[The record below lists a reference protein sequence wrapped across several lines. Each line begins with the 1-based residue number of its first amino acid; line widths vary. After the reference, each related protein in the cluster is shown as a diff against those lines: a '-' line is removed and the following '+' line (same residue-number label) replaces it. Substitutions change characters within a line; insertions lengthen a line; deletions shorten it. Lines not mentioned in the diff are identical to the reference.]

1 MAACHITEPGEL
13 CAGTGV
19 DVKGR
24 SDWPVG
30 SRRDGGADWEE
41 PGAAG
46 EVRTAGEARAAGE
59 VRTAAQARAAVRAG
73 AAGED
78 GAAQEAG
85 GAEETEG
92 ARTTVTLSGEGA
104 CIAEARAC
112 AAAFFS
118 RFSRGGAAGH
128 RSPVPERVV
137 GLVQLVV
144 SELVTNAC
152 KYAHGPVV
160 LRLCLAA
167 GTVRVEVG
175 DSAPVFPTAQDP
187 DPHRVGRHGLEIVR
201 AVASVLTV
209 RSERGGKTV
218 VAHIPLGP
226 GDAADTPA
234 TRPRP
239 DTTTV

>member
-1 MAACHITEPGEL
+1 M
-13 CAGTGV
+13 
-19 DVKGR
+19 KGR

-46 EVRTAGEARAAGE
+46 DVRTAGEARAAGD
-59 VRTAAQARAAVRAG
+59 VRTAGEARAAARAG
-73 AAGED
+73 TAGEG
-78 GAAQEAG
+78 GAAQEA
-85 GAEETEG
+85 EG

-112 AAAFFS
+112 AAAFFA
-118 RFSRGGAAGH
+118 RDGAAGH
-128 RSPVPERVV
+128 RSPVPERFV

-160 LRLCLAA
+160 LRLCLSG
-167 GTVRVEVG
+167 GTVRVEVW
-175 DSAPVFPTAQDP
+175 DSAPVFPTAQAP

-226 GDAADTPA
+226 GEAADTPD

-239 DTTTV
+239 GTTTV